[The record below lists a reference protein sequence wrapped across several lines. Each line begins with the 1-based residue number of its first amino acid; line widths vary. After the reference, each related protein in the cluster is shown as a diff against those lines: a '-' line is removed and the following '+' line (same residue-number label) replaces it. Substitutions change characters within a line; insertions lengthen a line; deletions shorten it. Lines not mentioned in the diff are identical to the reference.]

1 MPFLILYGGEL
12 AFAFLGAR
20 VAVWMWRSRERVRQ
34 MWRERHAPSPC
45 GPSFTPDPTR
55 VSPPEAIALAAVPAR
70 RREDE
75 LAPLRRAA

>member
-34 MWRERHAPSPC
+34 MWRERHGSAPC

-55 VSPPEAIALAAVPAR
+55 VQLPEPIALAAPPPL